1 MKNIIQNIKIKLQR
15 NRLFLFQLTI
25 PIFIFS
31 LFCNYIVIENTSNQ
45 YNKTTTIPYNDFGLV
60 LGTSKYLK
68 SGKINPYFQ
77 NRISATI
84 ELFKAE
90 KIKFILI
97 SGDNSRNDYNEP
109 LDFKTELIKLGI
121 PEDKIFLDYAGFRT
135 LDSVVRAKEIFG
147 LQSFTIISQDFH
159 NTRALFIANYN
170 NINAVSFNANNTKFK
185 VLNFTREY
193 LARTKVILDII
204 LKIQPKFLGDKID
217 LQLT

>member
-1 MKNIIQNIKIKLQR
+1 MKSIIQNIRINLKK
-15 NRLFLFQLTI
+15 NRLFLLQLTI
-25 PIFIFS
+25 PVFIFS
-31 LFCNYIVIENTSNQ
+31 LFCNFIVIENTSNQ
-45 YNKTTTIPYNDFGLV
+45 YNEISKLPYNDFGLV

-77 NRISATI
+77 NRISATF
-84 ELFKAE
+84 ELFKAK
-90 KIKFILI
+90 KIKYILI
-97 SGDNSRNDYNEP
+97 SGDNSRKDYNEP

-135 LDSVVRAKEIFG
+135 LDSVIRAKEIFG
-147 LQSFTIISQDFH
+147 LEDFTIISQDFH

-170 NINAVSFNANNTKFK
+170 KVNAIAYNADNTKFK
-185 VLNFTREY
+185 TLNLTREY